1 MDEHVGEGR
10 QLLLVLEQL
19 GEVVGDALRV
29 VVVPHPN
36 QLLVGRDTL
45 GSTLEVLHQLFCVSR
60 VQVLSKQDLRVS
72 VTGAVRRRTAPRLS
86 RPTKPGRADPPPV
99 LGLTWATC
107 VGTGAPATSNLR
119 GKSPATLFS
128 DLVRL

>member
-29 VVVPHPN
+29 VVVPHPH

-45 GSTLEVLHQLFCVSR
+45 GSTLEVLHQLKCIVSD
-60 VQVLSKQDLRVS
+60 QVL
-72 VTGAVRRRTAPRLS
+72 
-86 RPTKPGRADPPPV
+86 
-99 LGLTWATC
+99 C
-107 VGTGAPATSNLR
+107 
-119 GKSPATLFS
+119 
-128 DLVRL
+128 